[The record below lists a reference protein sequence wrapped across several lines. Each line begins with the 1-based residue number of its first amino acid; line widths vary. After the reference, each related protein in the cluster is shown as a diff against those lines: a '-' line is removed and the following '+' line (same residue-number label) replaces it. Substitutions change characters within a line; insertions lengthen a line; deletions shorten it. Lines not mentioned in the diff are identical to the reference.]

1 MTLEELFTVALGLG
15 RQWRVAQC
23 RFEGEPKRLE
33 LRLEH
38 VPGEHFECPVCK
50 DLCGTHDTIE
60 RRWRH
65 MDFFQYRCELVKL
78 SLPGSST
85 RGRHPRF
92 KIFNAEAPG
101 NPNRKR
107 GNPGDNVESRR
118 SPRLF
123 FPFAV
128 NYDTQNKKTGG
139 TRSSSAS
146 HFAAAFFT

>member
-50 DLCGTHDTIE
+50 DLCGIHDTIE

-65 MDFFQYRCELVKL
+65 A
-78 SLPGSST
+78 
-85 RGRHPRF
+85 RGGE
-92 KIFNAEAPG
+92 KI
-101 NPNRKR
+101 RQI
-107 GNPGDNVESRR
+107 RR
-118 SPRLF
+118 LEDRIKSG
-123 FPFAV
+123 PFLLRERI
-128 NYDTQNKKTGG
+128 N
-139 TRSSSAS
+139 
-146 HFAAAFFT
+146 F